1 MNTDLNT
8 NVNPDT
14 NTDINSKA
22 DFDKIID
29 RKNTYCKK
37 WDKYKGKDII
47 PFWIADSDFETTP
60 AIVEALHQRVAQG
73 VFGYTEQ
80 GTAGVREAITS
91 HLSYHYDW
99 SIKSEWIVPLSSLV
113 NGLTFSSL
121 LAGDEGDEIMV
132 PEIIYPPFN
141 FVINNTKR
149 ERIRVPM
156 QLQNER
162 WTLDFAA
169 LEASITPKTKM
180 VLFCNPHNPGGTV
193 YTEEELLRLQAICKK
208 HDLLICSDEIH
219 CDLILDKNK
228 KHYPFGN
235 LNEDAA
241 NRCITLMAATKTYN
255 LAGMNF
261 GFAII
266 PNDEIRKKF
275 EQDVLEKAPEVS
287 ILGQTATEAAFKH
300 GESWRLQ
307 QIDYLRDNHDYLLRE
322 INAIPGLKMFPLEAT
337 YLAWI
342 DVSDLALDNAES
354 FFENAGIG
362 ISAGVY
368 FGDKNFI
375 RLNFACRRSLL
386 EEAIKRITKAVS
398 EL

>member
-1 MNTDLNT
+1 MADNLQQQFKN
-8 NVNPDT
+8 NDT
-14 NTDINSKA
+14 KF
-22 DFDKIID
+22 DFDKEID
-29 RKNTYCKK
+29 RKNSYSKK
-37 WDKYKGKDII
+37 WDKYEGKDII
-47 PFWIADSDFETTP
+47 PFWIADSDFETAP
-60 AIVEALHQRVAQG
+60 AIMDALHQRVDQG

-80 GTAGVREAITS
+80 GSAGVREAIIS

-121 LAGDEGDEIMV
+121 LAGNEGDEIIV
-132 PEIIYPPFN
+132 PETIYPPFN
-141 FVINNTKR
+141 FVVANTKR
-149 ERIRVPM
+149 KRIRIPM
-156 QLQNER
+156 RLEAER
-162 WTLDFAA
+162 WSLDLDA
-169 LEASITPKTKM
+169 LEAAITANTKM

-193 YTEEELLRLQAICKK
+193 YTKQELLKLQSICEK

-219 CDLILDKNK
+219 CDLILDEDK
-228 KHYPFGN
+228 KHHPFGN
-235 LNEDAA
+235 LNQDAA
-241 NRCITLMAATKTYN
+241 NRSITLMAASKTYN
-255 LAGMNF
+255 VAGLCF

-266 PNDEIRKKF
+266 PNEEIRKKF
-275 EQDVLEKAPEVS
+275 AKDVLEKAPEVNL
-287 ILGQTATEAAFKH
+287 LGQVATEAAFKH

-307 QIDYLRDNHDYLLRE
+307 QIDYLRDNHDYLLGE

-342 DVSDLALDNAES
+342 DVSELALENAES

-386 EEAIKRITKAVS
+386 KEAIKRITKAVS